1 MTVGRAMWMCLGL
14 VVGVLWSVGVGA
26 EARRLPEINY
36 VAQFCMAKGGVLKKV
51 LPDGGRPDC
60 STDTH
65 VIAAGFGDK
74 ARKSVNQVERYMYH
88 DPEKR
93 KGGILLILENDKKR
107 YIQKLCEV
115 MEEKDVT
122 ADIWIMY
129 SDFTYQSYQCNEGK
143 LGPPKKLD

>member
-1 MTVGRAMWMCLGL
+1 MLLNFAWQKAACWRKYFL
-14 VVGVLWSVGVGA
+14 
-26 EARRLPEINY
+26 E
-36 VAQFCMAKGGVLKKV
+36 KV

-65 VIAAGFGDK
+65 VIEADFGDE

-115 MEEKDVT
+115 MAEKQVT
-122 ADIWIMY
+122 ADIWIMS
-129 SDFTYQSYQCNEGK
+129 SDFTYQSYQCNGGN
-143 LGPPKKLD
+143 LGPLKRLD